1 MNHQTA
7 ILLHP
12 SMILSSSR
20 TPLPPRIFVVVLFQL
35 VCIMITDAL
44 TFSYPSSDA
53 ADSITP
59 FGNAYFLDGEIQ
71 LTKNVADSS
80 ILDSTGSV
88 VYDEPVL
95 LWDKASGKLADFST
109 NFSFIIDG
117 MNRNIS
123 ADGITFFLSSYPYDN
138 ASARDSNGGAL
149 GLFNRSGANWTAPKQ
164 IVAVEFD
171 TFENPE
177 YNDSSAN
184 HMGIDINRIISVAHR
199 DLNTSIRENSILDAS
214 ISYNSSTEN
223 LTVFLSNST
232 DPRRNWSISYV
243 VNLRDYLPEEV
254 AVGFSAATGN
264 QTETHK
270 ILSWNFS
277 STDLRP
283 RTKKFALGLG
293 LAIAA
298 VVLLACGF
306 CFVWFMRKYICKK
319 ASREKEEDDEEE
331 EDMTIDILV
340 SDAVKRAAGPKRFPY
355 SVLANA
361 TNNFAAEGKLGQGGF
376 GEVYVGVLHD
386 PQLEVAIKKIS
397 RDSQQGRKEYIS
409 EITII
414 GQLRHR
420 NLVQLIGYCHKKD
433 DLLLV
438 YEYMPNRSLDYH
450 LYNKDRLLAWPERY
464 KIALGLASALLYLHE
479 EWEQCV
485 IHRDVKPSNV
495 MLDSE
500 FNAKLGDFGL
510 ARLVDH
516 DCDPLTTVL
525 MGTRGYVAPEYS
537 NTGKASKESDVYS
550 FGVVILE
557 IACGRKPVEA
567 RKKKKEVS
575 LVEWV
580 WELYGKRMCLAAADR
595 RLNLNFDKQQLQR
608 LMTVGLWCAHPA
620 YNLRPSIR
628 QAIHVLKCDAPLPNL
643 PHKMPIP
650 IYHPPT
656 GDLYNLASTSLD
668 MYSLTSITGR

>member
-1 MNHQTA
+1 M
-7 ILLHP
+7 LLLFP
-12 SMILSSSR
+12 SMILSRSR
-20 TPLPPRIFVVVLFQL
+20 TPLPSIQLLVLLLQL
-35 VCIMITDAL
+35 VCIKISHAL
-44 TFSYPSSDA
+44 SFSYSSFDTTA
-53 ADSITP
+53 GGITMD
-59 FGNAYFLDGEIQ
+59 GDAYFLDGAIQ
-71 LTKNVADSS
+71 VTKNQADSS
-80 ILDSTGSV
+80 ILNSTGSV
-88 VYDEPVL
+88 VYNEPVL
-95 LWDKASGKLADFST
+95 LWDQASGKVADFSA
-109 NFSFIIDG
+109 NFSFIIQALQG
-117 MNRNIS
+117 NVS
-123 ADGITFFLSSYPYDN
+123 ADGIAFFLSSYPYQN
-138 ASARDSNGGAL
+138 ASVSDSNGGAL
-149 GLFNRSGANWTAPKQ
+149 GLFLRSGANWTRPKQ

-171 TFENPE
+171 TFKNPE

-184 HMGIDINRIISVAHR
+184 HIGIDFNRIISVAHR
-199 DLNTSIRENSILDAS
+199 DLDTSIREGHRLDAS
-214 ISYNSSTEN
+214 ISYSASTGN
-223 LTVFLSNST
+223 LTVFLSNFS
-232 DPRRNWSISYV
+232 DPRINWSLSYG
-243 VNLRDYLPEEV
+243 VNLTDYLPEKV

-270 ILSWNFS
+270 ILSWSFN
-277 STDLRP
+277 STDLGPRP
-283 RTKKFALGLG
+283 PRHKKFALGLG

-298 VVLLACGF
+298 VVLLSCVLCSVRF
-306 CFVWFMRKYICKK
+306 IRKYICKK
-319 ASREKEEDDEEE
+319 ASTEMEEDEEEE

-340 SDAVKRAAGPKRFPY
+340 SDAVQRASGPRRFPY
-355 SVLANA
+355 SVLADA

-376 GEVYVGVLHD
+376 GGVYVGVLHD
-386 PQLEVAIKKIS
+386 PQLEVAIKRIS
-397 RDSQQGRKEYIS
+397 RDSKQGRKEYIS

-420 NLVQLIGYCHKKD
+420 NLVQLIGYCHRRD

-438 YEYMPNRSLDYH
+438 YEYMPNKSLDYH

-516 DCDPLTTVL
+516 DCDSLTTVL
-525 MGTRGYVAPEYS
+525 MGTRGYMAPEYS

-557 IACGRKPVEA
+557 MACGRKPVEA
-567 RKKKKEVS
+567 RKKKSEVS

-580 WELYGKRMCLAAADR
+580 WELYGKGMCLVAADG
-595 RLNLNFDKQQLQR
+595 RLNLKFDEQQVQR

-620 YNLRPSIR
+620 YNHRPSIR
-628 QAIHVLKCDAPLPNL
+628 QAIHVLQCDAPLPNL
-643 PHKMPIP
+643 PRKMPVP
-650 IYHPPT
+650 IYCPAIE
-656 GDLYNLASTSLD
+656 DLYNLASTSSN
-668 MYSLTSITGR
+668 MYSLTSISGR